1 MMNTAIKQIIVQ
13 LCFLALVV
21 PAAGAQQLDL
31 SLPDLG
37 SPSSSTLSA
46 ADEQRI
52 GAEMMRE
59 IRQQVSL
66 VDDPAV
72 TAYIRDLGARIAT
85 ATDDPVGQY
94 RFFVIDDERINAFAM
109 PGGYVGVHSGL
120 ITASRTESELGAVIA
135 HELAHV
141 TQRHIARRIA
151 AAERSG
157 VRTAALVL
165 AGLLIGTQN
174 PQAGMAT
181 ATTGM
186 ASGIDS
192 QLRYSRAHE
201 READRVGV
209 RIMANAQLDT
219 HGMPNFFEVLRD
231 DSRYRSQPPAFLST
245 HPLTE
250 SRIAD
255 TRERAEKIRP
265 DDPFESPG
273 YAFVRAR
280 MRVIQTDDLETLT
293 ARFRA
298 RLEDDSND
306 AGAQYG
312 LAFAQLQ
319 AGQIDKAQARFEALL
334 QGHGEHALIYLGL
347 AEAAQANARYEQ
359 AIERL
364 EQGLS
369 LFPDDQA
376 LSQAKV
382 EVYLDDD
389 RPNEAL
395 RITRTLVDQNRDAPG
410 LWALHAKAASEAEQA
425 AESVLAMAHFYAVQG
440 DFEAGLSQLRRLE
453 DLNTTPRQRASADDL
468 SERWKD
474 RVTPA
479 S

>member
-1 MMNTAIKQIIVQ
+1 MMKTPIKQLIAPLV
-13 LCFLALVV
+13 FSALAVSS
-21 PAAGAQQLDL
+21 AGAQPLDL

-37 SPSSSTLSA
+37 SPSSETLSA

-59 IRQQVSL
+59 IRQEVSL
-66 VDDPAV
+66 VEDPAV
-72 TAYIRDLGARIAT
+72 TAYIRDLGARIAA
-85 ATDDPVGQY
+85 ATDEPAGQY
-94 RFFVIDDERINAFAM
+94 RFFVINDERINAFAM
-109 PGGYVGVHSGL
+109 PGGYIGVHSGL
-120 ITASRTESELGAVIA
+120 ITASRNESELGAVVA

-141 TQRHIARRIA
+141 TQRHIARRLA

-174 PQAGMAT
+174 PQAGMAA

-209 RIMANAQLDT
+209 RIMANARLDT
-219 HGMPNFFEVLRD
+219 RGMPDFFEVLHD
-231 DSRYRSQPPAFLST
+231 DSRYRSQPPAFLSS
-245 HPLTE
+245 HPLTD

-265 DDPFESPG
+265 ADPFESPG

-280 MRVIQTDDLETLT
+280 MRVLQSDDLETLN

-298 RLEDDSND
+298 RLEDEPND
-306 AGAQYG
+306 PGAQYG
-312 LAFAQLQ
+312 LAFADVQDGRTE
-319 AGQIDKAQARFEALL
+319 AARRRFEALL
-334 QGHGEHALIYLGL
+334 EAHSEHALIYLGL
-347 AEAAQANARYEQ
+347 AEAAQSDAQYDR
-359 AIERL
+359 AIETLDR
-364 EQGLS
+364 GLS
-369 LFPDDQA
+369 LFPNDPA
-376 LSQAKV
+376 LTQAKV
-382 EVYLDDD
+382 GVYLDDD
-389 RPNEAL
+389 RPAQAI
-395 RITRTLVDQNRDAPG
+395 RITRDLVDQNRTAPG
-410 LWALHAKAASEAEQA
+410 LWALHAKAASEAGQP
-425 AESVLAMAHFYAVQG
+425 AESVLAMARFYAVQG
-440 DFEAGLSQLRRLE
+440 DFEAGLSQLRRL
-453 DLNTTPRQRASADDL
+453 DGLNVTARQRAKANDL
-468 SERWKD
+468 SERWED